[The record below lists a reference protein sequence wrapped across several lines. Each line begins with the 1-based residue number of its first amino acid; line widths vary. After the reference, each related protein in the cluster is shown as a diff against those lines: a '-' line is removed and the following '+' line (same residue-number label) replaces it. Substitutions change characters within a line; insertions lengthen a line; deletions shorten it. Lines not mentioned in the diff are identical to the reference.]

1 MELGQKGD
9 PGAVEHCHQALEQVT
24 WKPERTQE
32 LLTQAGL
39 GGGGLP
45 RHLLVTRSTILRGTQ
60 AEAEGGHLKAE
71 PGGQNGP
78 P

>member
-1 MELGQKGD
+1 MELCQKGD

-39 GGGGLP
+39 GGGIAKTSLG
-45 RHLLVTRSTILRGTQ
+45 HKEHNI
-60 AEAEGGHLKAE
+60 EGYTG
-71 PGGQNGP
+71 
-78 P
+78 

>member
-39 GGGGLP
+39 GGIAKTSLG
-45 RHLLVTRSTILRGTQ
+45 HKEHDI
-60 AEAEGGHLKAE
+60 EGYTG
-71 PGGQNGP
+71 
-78 P
+78 